1 MHDIAA
7 SIANKDC
14 QIDKA
19 KWYYKTKTGI
29 GSVFLRVEVTIADL
43 QGRGVNEKLVECQ
56 LSAVN
61 SRTNPRSSE
70 RRYALQ

>member
-7 SIANKDC
+7 SIANKYC
-14 QIDKA
+14 QILQDEDG
-19 KWYYKTKTGI
+19 Y
-29 GSVFLRVEVTIADL
+29 GSVFLRVEVAIADL
-43 QGRGVNEKLVECQ
+43 QGGGVNEKLEECQ

-70 RRYALQ
+70 RRNALQ